1 MGVCCGIPCFL
12 SSSCD
17 FLFDCDPFF
26 LPSPAQRPPHDMPSP
41 ANHFFFP
48 HLVPWYMTLLSTMS
62 KKRKSASASASSS
75 SLFTA
80 LSKLEND
87 DVHAAKIRR
96 RASTASASRS
106 LAARAQTDVAGEL
119 IQCRILLQRAVGEI
133 FEAGNG
139 GSVGEEDNSG
149 KDDDTTAVMKSADR
163 LLIRLL
169 EARSKLAND
178 DDDGDDKI
186 NYDHLVGVVK
196 SSESESDSG
205 DNDASPTSLN
215 HILSSEYDGCRSEWK
230 DTFNRRH
237 HDLHAGLTAKAA
249 SKFRVIFDQ
258 SFWNQ
263 VESAVSHER
272 LMQSAESSDPDG
284 KLVTMDGSKAY
295 QYDDSKIY
303 QHMLRDFVAL
313 GASAGGR
320 STSAGLAADAAAE
333 RLRRAAQKKKGQSA
347 KDIDRKAS
355 KGRKIRFSANPKL
368 ENFTFPVS
376 RPVPTMGE
384 DDWFRSLF
392 GGAGI
397 RKTTTKS

>member
-1 MGVCCGIPCFL
+1 M
-12 SSSCD
+12 
-17 FLFDCDPFF
+17 
-26 LPSPAQRPPHDMPSP
+26 
-41 ANHFFFP
+41 
-48 HLVPWYMTLLSTMS
+48 
-62 KKRKSASASASSS
+62 
-75 SLFTA
+75 
-80 LSKLEND
+80 
-87 DVHAAKIRR
+87 
-96 RASTASASRS
+96 
-106 LAARAQTDVAGEL
+106 AGEL

-133 FEAGNG
+133 SEAGNG
-139 GSVGEEDNSG
+139 GSSVGEEDSSG
-149 KDDDTTAVMKSADR
+149 KDNDTTAVMKSADR

-186 NYDHLVGVVK
+186 NYGGVVK
-196 SSESESDSG
+196 SSESGSDS
-205 DNDASPTSLN
+205 DASPTSLN
-215 HILSSEYDGCRSEWK
+215 HILSSEYGGCRSEWK

-272 LMQSAESSDPDG
+272 LMQSAESSAPDG
-284 KLVTMDGSKAY
+284 KLLAMDGSKAY

-320 STSAGLAADAAAE
+320 SASAGLAADAAAE

-392 GGAGI
+392 GGAGT
-397 RKTTTKS
+397 RKTTAKS

>member
-1 MGVCCGIPCFL
+1 
-12 SSSCD
+12 
-17 FLFDCDPFF
+17 
-26 LPSPAQRPPHDMPSP
+26 
-41 ANHFFFP
+41 
-48 HLVPWYMTLLSTMS
+48 MS
-62 KKRKSASASASSS
+62 KKRKSASASAS

-87 DVHAAKIRR
+87 DVQAAKSRR

-133 FEAGNG
+133 SEAGDG
-139 GSVGEEDNSG
+139 GSSVGEEDSGG

-178 DDDGDDKI
+178 DDNGDDQI

-196 SSESESDSG
+196 SSESGSESDSDSG
-205 DNDASPTSLN
+205 DSDTSPTSLD
-215 HILSSEYDGCRSEWK
+215 HVLSTEYDGCRSEWK

-237 HDLHAGLTAKAA
+237 HDLHAGHTAKAA

-272 LMQSAESSDPDG
+272 LMQSAESSAPDG
-284 KLVTMDGSKAY
+284 QLLAMDGSKAY

-320 STSAGLAADAAAE
+320 SASAGLAADAAAE

-397 RKTTTKS
+397 RKTTAKS

>member
-1 MGVCCGIPCFL
+1 
-12 SSSCD
+12 
-17 FLFDCDPFF
+17 
-26 LPSPAQRPPHDMPSP
+26 
-41 ANHFFFP
+41 
-48 HLVPWYMTLLSTMS
+48 MS
-62 KKRKSASASASSS
+62 KKRKSASASASASSS

-205 DNDASPTSLN
+205 DSDASPTSLN

-284 KLVTMDGSKAY
+284 KLVMDGSKAY

-320 STSAGLAADAAAE
+320 SASAGLAADAAAE